1 MRLLALFDL
10 DDLARDVT
18 VDFVMDGLS
27 QLRTIRS
34 IKEASYTV
42 AVS

>member
-1 MRLLALFDL
+1 MRLLAFADL
-10 DDLARDVT
+10 DDLARDAAVG
-18 VDFVMDGLS
+18 FVMDGLS